1 MKKIVPLL
9 FLSVILILWAFWG
22 EKKSHDN
29 LALVVKKTNM
39 QDTVPEFW
47 KGKTHYWIVDTRR
60 RPSKCNHYTNT
71 EIRMYPSLDTCDNN
85 RCPFILKGEYW
96 LETDESCLSFPN
108 VDYVGKY
115 FEPSDISVYCD
126 FVSIKGSAQEKNS
139 GFFIL
144 GGTGICP
151 VSYKSIIHLDDA
163 EKDERSLGMFLIS
176 SRINSSYHIEFVS
189 MKPHKATEKASSS
202 PEETT
207 VFHSIPESLYPLF
220 LISNC
225 DESLCSVSV
234 FRKKKQVRPKYFSP
248 MLNEWNGHNIISKC
262 SFITI
267 EKPSLEDENRGDSR
281 TTTAVLHLTGEGLC
295 PIEMRLDKEERKI
308 VYVKS
313 VRRGND
319 YVALLTNDIPPAN
332 HSRR

>member
-176 SRINSSYHIEFVS
+176 SRINSSYHIEFVA
-189 MKPHKATEKASSS
+189 MKLHKATEKASSS
-202 PEETT
+202 PEET
-207 VFHSIPESLYPLF
+207 
-220 LISNC
+220 
-225 DESLCSVSV
+225 
-234 FRKKKQVRPKYFSP
+234 KYFSP